1 MSTISLCVEFN
12 KILLTRA
19 VTTWVSAWSKWHPPP
34 KKKWKKISKKRVLGR
49 PGSSVPPEPPFWR
62 SCLGIPG
69 STKLGPIL
77 FAHAVRAWAN
87 VVVTQ
92 GIAQGVSNIGPSL
105 GRVRKQYWA
114 KIVHNFATRGCTSLP
129 ATDIQTSI
137 KVFSNKIITYCI
149 KFMLE
154 VIIYSFGVYV

>member
-1 MSTISLCVEFN
+1 MKNWRRDAHSYAEWDYIYASPFSWDNAIDADQNATETVCVDYL
-12 KILLTRA
+12 KLIL
-19 VTTWVSAWSKWHPPP
+19 KW
-34 KKKWKKISKKRVLGR
+34 ILN
-49 PGSSVPPEPPFWR
+49 
-62 SCLGIPG
+62 PG

-114 KIVHNFATRGCTSLP
+114 KIVHNFATREIEDGVQPQRERAVQEKPICTGALRSKL
-129 ATDIQTSI
+129 Q
-137 KVFSNKIITYCI
+137 FLFRYLG
-149 KFMLE
+149 MW
-154 VIIYSFGVYV
+154 

>member
-1 MSTISLCVEFN
+1 MEPQNTGKLCRSNRSHPIELISY
-12 KILLTRA
+12 
-19 VTTWVSAWSKWHPPP
+19 
-34 KKKWKKISKKRVLGR
+34 
-49 PGSSVPPEPPFWR
+49 
-62 SCLGIPG
+62 PG

-114 KIVHNFATRGCTSLP
+114 KIVHNFATRELF
-129 ATDIQTSI
+129 I
-137 KVFSNKIITYCI
+137 V
-149 KFMLE
+149 
-154 VIIYSFGVYV
+154 

>member
-1 MSTISLCVEFN
+1 MSFLNCEDLYCGKTGLYFAQ
-12 KILLTRA
+12 LAYL
-19 VTTWVSAWSKWHPPP
+19 
-34 KKKWKKISKKRVLGR
+34 
-49 PGSSVPPEPPFWR
+49 SSWDLP
-62 SCLGIPG
+62 IYDNPG

-114 KIVHNFATRGCTSLP
+114 KIVHNFATRVKVMRDLYYLNSLNYSDCYL
-129 ATDIQTSI
+129 TTQLESHI
-137 KVFSNKIITYCI
+137 KKIC
-149 KFMLE
+149 
-154 VIIYSFGVYV
+154 VYKNFKPSLNNF

>member
-1 MSTISLCVEFN
+1 MPPFLREPFGILCV
-12 KILLTRA
+12 
-19 VTTWVSAWSKWHPPP
+19 SSK
-34 KKKWKKISKKRVLGR
+34 
-49 PGSSVPPEPPFWR
+49 F
-62 SCLGIPG
+62 PG

-114 KIVHNFATRGCTSLP
+114 KIVHNFATRESMVEYSLP
-129 ATDIQTSI
+129 YSVHFYSI
-137 KVFSNKIITYCI
+137 CDFLK
-149 KFMLE
+149 
-154 VIIYSFGVYV
+154 